1 MGSTQNQVPN
11 INLYKDTEKQEKIKS
26 KPNDSPIAIY
36 EKRRLKNIE
45 EKMAFLK
52 SSNIMEKTANLK
64 SKMPKSTRSKSK
76 ISDTSKIIRVMPK
89 RQHKHS
95 LEDFKCDLMCP
106 DCETF
111 FVESTKLKKH
121 IASVHDRVKKRYKC
135 DHCTASYN
143 QKWGLIKHVKIT
155 HPNENL
161 SFNKLCQ
168 PYRSSENKQG
178 LNAELKKSQK
188 VGIQG
193 IGRKKKCQ
201 LVKKNGNLSIS
212 EKENET
218 LPFDKLCQ
226 PYELSQNTQGLN
238 AELKQA
244 EKYGIQGIDI
254 KKKRQLVKK
263 NKNLSISE
271 KENPNSNLQKLRTN
285 VEIRKDLKNHH
296 DVKCELE
303 EPKTFLKP
311 NKNLVSPNLN
321 LKKWKHDC
329 NQLLNEM
336 VALPISEPFREPVS
350 KIDFPNYYR
359 LFF

>member
-26 KPNDSPIAIY
+26 KSNDSPIAIY

-52 SSNIMEKTANLK
+52 SSNVMEKTANLK
-64 SKMPKSTRSKSK
+64 SKMPRSKSK
-76 ISDTSKIIRVMPK
+76 ISETLKIVRVMPK

-106 DCETF
+106 ECETF
-111 FVESTKLKKH
+111 FVESNKLKKR
-121 IASVHDRVKKRYKC
+121 IKSVHNRVKKRYKC

-143 QKWGLIKHVKIT
+143 QKYGLIKHAKIA

-161 SFNKLCQ
+161 SFDKLCE
-168 PYRSSENKQG
+168 PYESSENKQG
-178 LNAELKKSQK
+178 LNAELKKAQK
-188 VGIQG
+188 VDIQG
-193 IGRKKKCQ
+193 IRRKKKCQ
-201 LVKKNGNLSIS
+201 LDKKNGNLSIS
-212 EKENET
+212 ENET

-226 PYELSQNTQGLN
+226 PYKSSKQGLN

-244 EKYGIQGIDI
+244 EKFGIQGIGR
-254 KKKRQLVKK
+254 KKKCQLEK
-263 NKNLSISE
+263 NGNLSISE
-271 KENPNSNLQKLRTN
+271 KDYSKSNLQKLRTN
-285 VEIRKDLKNHH
+285 VEIRKDLKNHR

-303 EPKTFLKP
+303 KTQTFRKPK
-311 NKNLVSPNLN
+311 KNLVSPNLN
-321 LKKWKHDC
+321 LKKWKNDC

-350 KIDFPNYYR
+350 KIDYPNYYR
-359 LFF
+359 LFLK

>member
-52 SSNIMEKTANLK
+52 SSNVMEKTANLE
-64 SKMPKSTRSKSK
+64 SKMPKSARSKSK
-76 ISDTSKIIRVMPK
+76 IPETLKVVRVMPK
-89 RQHKHS
+89 RQHKYS

-106 DCETF
+106 ECETF
-111 FVESTKLKKH
+111 FVESNKLKKH
-121 IASVHDRVKKRYKC
+121 IESVHNRVKKRYKC

-143 QKWGLIKHVKIT
+143 QKLGLIKHAKIA

-161 SFNKLCQ
+161 SFDKLCE
-168 PYRSSENKQG
+168 PSSENKKG
-178 LNAELKKSQK
+178 LNAELKKTQK

-201 LVKKNGNLSIS
+201 LEKNGNLSIS
-212 EKENET
+212 EK
-218 LPFDKLCQ
+218 DYSK
-226 PYELSQNTQGLN
+226 
-238 AELKQA
+238 
-244 EKYGIQGIDI
+244 
-254 KKKRQLVKK
+254 
-263 NKNLSISE
+263 
-271 KENPNSNLQKLRTN
+271 SNLQKLRTN
-285 VEIRKDLKNHH
+285 VEIRKDLKNHR

-303 EPKTFLKP
+303 KTQTFRKPK
-311 NKNLVSPNLN
+311 KNLVSPNLN
-321 LKKWKHDC
+321 LKKWKNDC

-336 VALPISEPFREPVS
+336 MALPISEPFREPVS
-350 KIDFPNYYR
+350 KINFPNYYR
-359 LFF
+359 LFFN